1 MKFGHSRILT
11 GEKHRQ
17 INSSAYK
24 KYQVGHLCC
33 WYIKLILYKWLLKW
47 IKIFEKNEAAT
58 GKTPF
63 FAIGPFCTHHSI
75 CLNITLASDIAILYE
90 NDAFLILE
98 LWVKKRCSGFLKKVF
113 VLQKICFKVKVLKT
127 FKIITD
133 CHIKTC
139 QSLKQRAISKISST
153 VL

>member
-1 MKFGHSRILT
+1 MKFGQSRILT

-24 KYQVGHLCC
+24 KYQDGHLCC

-63 FAIGPFCTHHSI
+63 FAIGPFCTHQSI
-75 CLNITLASDIAILYE
+75 CLNITLACDIAILYE

-113 VLQKICFKVKVLKT
+113 VLQKICFKVKVLKK
-127 FKIITD
+127 FKISTD

-139 QSLKQRAISKISST
+139 LSLKRRAILKIPST
-153 VL
+153 VF